1 MRRAVVW
8 YARKILYHTTI
19 FTDQT
24 MTVTCS
30 KIVTANHTIMWL
42 ICKGATPLNRCI
54 STLSFQVYDEPHF
67 FVYLPPNKL
76 IQVSALGELIV
87 NVLSHAALWRTL
99 YSMAFYESE
108 TLVN

>member
-24 MTVTCS
+24 MTVACS
-30 KIVTANHTIMWL
+30 KIVAANHTIVAYL
-42 ICKGATPLNRCI
+42 QGAIPLNRCI

-99 YSMAFYESE
+99 YIASLHFRGGDI
-108 TLVN
+108 